1 MKCADGLY
9 LLPLCIPFCA
19 QITESSFQLW
29 NVAVQELCFILACM
43 ALGSYCCDKHTVFC
57 DVTPCSPVVMEE
69 PAAFSF
75 LIVLPSRLRQP
86 VHQKQ

>member
-1 MKCADGLY
+1 M
-9 LLPLCIPFCA
+9 
-19 QITESSFQLW
+19 
-29 NVAVQELCFILACM
+29 VQELYFILACRTS
-43 ALGSYCCDKHTVFC
+43 GSYCCEKHTVFC
-57 DVTPCSPVVMEE
+57 DVAPCSLVVMEE